1 MDENAGEPVEL
12 RGRFA
17 DEDATEEVDLG
28 PCRCPG
34 AVHGRDSATIRAE
47 VGDGEFRS
55 ALAAATRFRDDG
67 SSYTDPAAA
76 DDSVATRF
84 TLSWTLLDR
93 HGKPV
98 RITPRAMSLL
108 DEASRLAVMAP
119 LQKVIDRQREASLPN
134 ASGARSPGSSPAS
147 ASPNR
152 AARRR
157 R

>member
-1 MDENAGEPVEL
+1 MTEDAGEPVEL

-17 DEDATEEVDLG
+17 DEDATEDVDLG

-34 AVHGRDSATIRAE
+34 AVHGRDNATIRAE
-47 VGDGEFRS
+47 IGDGEFRS
-55 ALAAATRFRDDG
+55 ALAAATRFREDG

-76 DDSVATRF
+76 DDSVAARF
-84 TLSWTLLDR
+84 TLSWTLQDR

-98 RITPRAMSLL
+98 RITPRALSLL
-108 DEASRLAVMAP
+108 DEASRLAVMTP
-119 LQKVIDRQREASLPN
+119 LQKIIQREAPLPN